1 VEIFY
6 CLDLQII
13 WLGLATP
20 VNLGKNYATSWDGT
34 MAQHPDEDSA
44 AGSLAADLP
53 PEPSTGSTGPL
64 ARFAYVLGSAGL
76 IMATASDA
84 FAVAG
89 RHLGF
94 RFIGA
99 IELVQASVVLLA
111 CAAMLVVTIGS
122 GHASVH
128 MVTARLRPTVRLRLG
143 RIVAMVC
150 AAVFVALAAG
160 SAWILVELWYGFE
173 QTELLHLPLRWLR
186 LLWVVFALLIA
197 FEFLRTVWRKQ
208 GS

>member
-1 VEIFY
+1 
-6 CLDLQII
+6 
-13 WLGLATP
+13 
-20 VNLGKNYATSWDGT
+20 
-34 MAQHPDEDSA
+34 MAQPPQTQDQE
-44 AGSLAADLP
+44 SLASDLSSESMRVEAGLP
-53 PEPSTGSTGPL
+53 ARL
-64 ARFAYVLGSAGL
+64 AFLLGSIGL
-76 IMATASDA
+76 IVATASD
-84 FAVAG
+84 FLAVAG

>member
-111 CAAMLVVTIGS
+111 CAAMLVVT
-122 GHASVH
+122 
-128 MVTARLRPTVRLRLG
+128 ARLRPTVRLRLG